1 MNEPNRRRRKT
12 MEKIAMDQAISK
24 PGTDLVRR
32 LFLAVS
38 IVLLVAAA
46 GFAALRFWEAY
57 NEEAQAAKMAERQAA
72 AMAQIEDRWGIRVTQ
87 VMATAD
93 GGLVDLRYQITD
105 PDKAVFLYDDIRDF
119 PRLVT
124 EDSGVEI
131 AINNL
136 SHEHDLEFGRTYF
149 VIYRNVAGAVKPG
162 GLVTLFVGD
171 LKVEHFQVER

>member
-1 MNEPNRRRRKT
+1 
-12 MEKIAMDQAISK
+12 MEKLSMNQAQQRTNRTRFLQWLLPASI
-24 PGTDLVRR
+24 LV
-32 LFLAVS
+32 
-38 IVLLVAAA
+38 LVAAA
-46 GFAALRFWEAY
+46 GFAAFRFWDA
-57 NEEAQAAKMAERQAA
+57 ARQSGQAARIAEQQAL
-72 AMAQIEDRWGIRVTQ
+72 AMAQIEDRWGIHISQ

-105 PDKAVFLYDDIRDF
+105 PDKAIFMYDDIENF

-124 EDSGVEI
+124 EDSNVEI

-162 GLVTLFVGD
+162 GLVTVSVGD
-171 LKVEHFQVER
+171 LNVEHFQVER